1 VIAAVVVPPQLLVGQ
16 ELFVLEDYTAG

>member
-1 VIAAVVVPPQLLVGQ
+1 VIAVVVVPPQLLVGE